1 MENCAITRLIRRVF
15 EVMGGRGAPTIAK
28 RDARVS
34 SVVSPKRQREG
45 LPVTDVLPPEVR
57 RGRMG
62 DKCWPRDQSITES
75 DEGQKDEDEGARGGW
90 RGEEK
95 EEWCV
100 VTLRIEFRIAAA
112 GRFLCGAAAMRAI
125 SRLDSEPDEF
135 LVGPAVRTRERP
147 FKFLLEQSDLFLDR
161 ARGKFPGRF
170 FFFPN
175 CY

>member
-1 MENCAITRLIRRVF
+1 MSNYKYIYIYIYISLRRGTNCAITADKTRIL
-15 EVMGGRGAPTIAK
+15 EVMDGRGAPTIAK

-62 DKCWPRDQSITES
+62 DKCWPRDQSITGS
-75 DEGQKDEDEGARGGW
+75 GEGQKDEDEGARGGW
-90 RGEEK
+90 RGVEK

-100 VTLRIEFRIAAA
+100 VTLRIKFRIAAA

-125 SRLDSEPDEF
+125 SRLETVSRMSF
-135 LVGPAVRTRERP
+135 
-147 FKFLLEQSDLFLDR
+147 
-161 ARGKFPGRF
+161 
-170 FFFPN
+170 
-175 CY
+175 